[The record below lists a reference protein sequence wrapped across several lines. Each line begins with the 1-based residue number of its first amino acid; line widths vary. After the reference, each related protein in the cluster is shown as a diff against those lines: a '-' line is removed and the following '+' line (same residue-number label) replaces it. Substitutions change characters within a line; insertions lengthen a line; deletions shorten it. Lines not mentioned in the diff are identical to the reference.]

1 MTDDKVIKSLKW
13 LVFNFPKIENPK
25 DDTDKMCNCINL
37 YCQNAIDLINR
48 QETKI
53 ERLEKEN
60 HLKELEIKEFVL
72 MIGECRAGAIKEFAE
87 RLKENKFTHKN
98 FGELVV
104 VEDIDNLVKEMTEND
119 FKE

>member
-1 MTDDKVIKSLKW
+1 MTDDKIIKSLKW
-13 LVFNFPKIENPK
+13 LVFNFPKIENPE
-25 DDTDKMCNCINL
+25 DDADKICNCINL
-37 YCQNAIDLINR
+37 YCQNAIECINR
-48 QETKI
+48 QKAEI

-87 RLKENKFTHKN
+87 RL
-98 FGELVV
+98 
-104 VEDIDNLVKEMTEND
+104 EDRVYSQAVRIKIDNLVEEMTEND